1 MSASRNETFQ
11 LRINPFLRVDL
22 GNTRPTRLLLVAS
35 LVAALAGQVCLAED
49 WLQWGGP
56 NRDFKVSSPGLAE
69 SWPEEGP
76 PRLWSR
82 PLGEGYSAIVAE
94 DGVLYTMYRGSDPE
108 AVEKETVIALDA
120 DTGRT
125 KWEYRYDAPF
135 PDKMD
140 REFGPG
146 PMSTPLITG
155 ARLFTIGS
163 TGKLHSLE
171 KETGKLLWAR
181 DIYTEF
187 AMQRLGMKS
196 NRGYSSSPIAY
207 EDTLILPVGGSGQA
221 VVAFDQKDGSLVWKS
236 QDCEIAPSSPILIEI
251 DGHQELVVLTASAI
265 VGLNPKNGALFWSHP
280 HKTDYGLN
288 ISTPLWGE
296 DHLLFMS
303 SAYGMGSRVVRLTR
317 RQGETSPQE
326 VWFSRRMQIHIGT
339 AIRLGNIVY
348 GSNGDFGPA
357 FLMTVD
363 VRTGEVL
370 SRQRGMAKAQIIY
383 ADGKFLI
390 LDEDGT
396 LALATPSPTGFK
408 VISKAQVLNSVSRTV
423 PTLVGTRLYLRDRN
437 SMLALD
443 LSP

>member
-1 MSASRNETFQ
+1 MSASRNQTFQ

-22 GNTRPTRLLLVAS
+22 GNTHPTRLLLVAS

-56 NRDFKVSSPGLAE
+56 NRDFKVSSPNLAE

-76 PRLWSR
+76 PRIWSR

-108 AVEKETVIALDA
+108 AAEKETVIAVDA

-135 PDKMD
+135 PEKMN
-140 REFGPG
+140 RRYGPG
-146 PMSTPLITG
+146 PISTPLITG

-163 TGKLHSLE
+163 TGKLHGLE

-187 AMQRLGMKS
+187 TMQTVGMKT

-221 VVAFDQKDGSLVWKS
+221 VAAFNQKDGSLVWKS
-236 QDCEIAPSSPILIEI
+236 QDFEIAPSSPILIEI
-251 DGHQELVVLTASAI
+251 DGHQQLVVFTASAI
-265 VGLNPKNGALFWSHP
+265 MGLDPKNGALFWSHP
-280 HKTDYGLN
+280 HKTDFDLN
-288 ISTPLWGE
+288 ISTPLWDE
-296 DHLLFMS
+296 DRLLFMS
-303 SAYGMGSRVVRLTR
+303 SAYDGGSRVLRLTR
-317 RQGETSPQE
+317 RQGETSAQE
-326 VWFSRRMQIHIGT
+326 VWFNRRMRIHFGT

-348 GSNGDFGPA
+348 GSSGDFGPA
-357 FLMTVD
+357 FLMSVD

-396 LALATPSPTGFK
+396 LALATPSTDGFQ
-408 VISKAQVLNSVSRTV
+408 VISKAQVLDSLSWTV

>member
-1 MSASRNETFQ
+1 MGASRNQTFQ
-11 LRINPFLRVDL
+11 LRINPFSRVDS
-22 GNTRPTRLLLVAS
+22 GKTHPTGLLLVAS

-76 PRLWSR
+76 PRIWSR

-94 DGVLYTMYRGSDPE
+94 DGVLYTMYRGPDPE
-108 AVEKETVIALDA
+108 ALEKETVIAVDA

-135 PDKMD
+135 PEKMN
-140 REFGPG
+140 RRYGPG
-146 PMSTPLITG
+146 PISTPLITG
-155 ARLFTIGS
+155 GRLFTIGS
-163 TGKLHSLE
+163 TGKLHGLE

-187 AMQRLGMKS
+187 AMQTVGMKT

-221 VVAFDQKDGSLVWKS
+221 VAAFDQKDGTLVWKS
-236 QDCEIAPSSPILIEI
+236 QDSEIAPSSPILIEI
-251 DGHQELVVLTASAI
+251 DGHQQLVVFTASAI
-265 VGLNPKNGALFWSHP
+265 MGLNPKNGALFWSHP
-280 HKTDYGLN
+280 HKTDFDLN
-288 ISTPLWGE
+288 ISTPLWDE
-296 DHLLFMS
+296 DRLLFMS
-303 SAYGMGSRVVRLTR
+303 SAYDGGSRVVRLTR
-317 RQGETSPQE
+317 RQGETSAQE
-326 VWFSRRMQIHIGT
+326 VWVSRRMRIHFGT

-348 GSNGDFGPA
+348 GSSGDFGPA

-370 SRQRGMAKAQIIY
+370 SRQRGLAKAQIIY

-396 LALATPSPTGFK
+396 LALATPSTDGFN
-408 VISKAQVLNSVSRTV
+408 VISKVQVLDSLSWTV

>member
-108 AVEKETVIALDA
+108 ALEKETVIALDA

-135 PDKMD
+135 PEKMN
-140 REFGPG
+140 RRYGPG
-146 PMSTPLITG
+146 PISTPLITG

-163 TGKLHSLE
+163 TGKLHGLE
-171 KETGKLLWAR
+171 KETGKMLWAR

-187 AMQRLGMKS
+187 AMQTVGMKT

-221 VVAFDQKDGSLVWKS
+221 VAAFNQKDGSLVWKS
-236 QDCEIAPSSPILIEI
+236 QDFEIAPSSPILIEI
-251 DGHQELVVLTASAI
+251 DGHQQLVVFTASAI
-265 VGLNPKNGALFWSHP
+265 MGLDPKNGALFWSHP
-280 HKTDYGLN
+280 HKTDFDLN
-288 ISTPLWGE
+288 ISTPLWDE
-296 DHLLFMS
+296 DRLLFMS
-303 SAYGMGSRVVRLTR
+303 SAYDGGSRVLRLTR
-317 RQGETSPQE
+317 RGGETSAQE
-326 VWFSRRMQIHIGT
+326 DWVSRRMRIHFGT

-348 GSNGDFGPA
+348 GSSGDFGPA
-357 FLMTVD
+357 FLMSVD

-370 SRQRGMAKAQIIY
+370 SRQRRMAKAQIIF

-396 LALATPSPTGFK
+396 LALATPSTDGFK
-408 VISKAQVLNSVSRTV
+408 VISKAQVLDSLSWTV